1 MPECNQRGGLK
12 VYGDG
17 LVPERENGCA
27 QCDGSVCVC
36 ARCGVSYCVA
46 CEAFGCAPRA
56 AHEPDLDEGEFEG
69 ACNVCGGSH
78 CYCARCGVS
87 YCVICEELG
96 CEA

>member
-1 MPECNQRGGLK
+1 M
-12 VYGDG
+12 YGDG
-17 LVPERENGCA
+17 LVPERENGWA

-46 CEAFGCAPRA
+46 CEALGCAPRA